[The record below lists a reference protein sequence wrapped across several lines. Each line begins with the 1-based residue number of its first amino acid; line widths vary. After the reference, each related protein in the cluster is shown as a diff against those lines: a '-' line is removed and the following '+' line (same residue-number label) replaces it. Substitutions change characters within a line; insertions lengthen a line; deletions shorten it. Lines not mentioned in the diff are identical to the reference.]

1 MQQWFKKKNVA
12 QEKDSQIA
20 CLSLNRSLAHS
31 ASLWKC
37 TPKAAALL
45 HGGSMLVSLHFSN

>member
-20 CLSLNRSLAHS
+20 CLSLAHS

-37 TPKAAALL
+37 TPTLIHTQLL
-45 HGGSMLVSLHFSN
+45 